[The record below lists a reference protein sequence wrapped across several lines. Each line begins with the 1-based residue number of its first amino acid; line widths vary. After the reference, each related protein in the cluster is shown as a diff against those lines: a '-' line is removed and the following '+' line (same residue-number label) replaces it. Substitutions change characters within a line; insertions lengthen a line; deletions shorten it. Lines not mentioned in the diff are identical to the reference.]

1 LETKNK
7 QSLEDFYNFF
17 ERTGKT
23 GVYFHGFTITITI
36 IRGAEWIM
44 AIMKV

>member
-1 LETKNK
+1 LKIKDN
-7 QSLEDFYNFF
+7 QSLEDFHIFF

-23 GVYFHGFTITITI
+23 GVYFHGLTIII
-36 IRGAEWIM
+36 NAIRGAEWIM